1 MITIIAEKPDV
12 GNKIAAAL
20 DGIELSSGKK
30 VSFAELKSYEKAVKA
45 QQAKDGF
52 LKIHFDGQECC
63 VTWGFG
69 HLCQLKQAKD
79 YNPAYANWRSMPL
92 PFIPEDYEL
101 IINSVPNDKTGYNA
115 KIKKQFNLVKSL
127 INKSDYVVNA
137 TDFDREGEVIFAYIY
152 ELANCKRPVKRACF
166 ASQTKEGIC
175 DAFKALKDRS
185 EMKNVEAAGRM
196 RGIADWIAGANL
208 TVAMTLKNNRKG
220 EILSIGRVQTP
231 TLKML
236 VDRELTIRNFKSQ
249 KFWTIEAEFITKAG
263 EKFNASHATKRF
275 DKKPDADAILAKV
288 TGHNGTVSD
297 IVEKRAYKDVPQL
310 YSLSAL
316 QMDANSKFGMTLKET
331 LDAAQALYDGGYT
344 TYPRTDSRYLT
355 EDMEPVVNKVLNSL
369 TSVSEYAPLIN
380 GKARRFDKKKYFDDK
395 KVESHFAIIP
405 TGNIPHGLSP
415 QQSKIYDLICRSVIC
430 MLYGNA
436 VMSKTTVTVNVNG
449 EIFTANGSS
458 IIDPGFMAVT
468 GNDKETILPK
478 LSKGDTLSG
487 VYAEKEKDTEPP
499 KRYTDKTLLAAMI
512 SAGKDLADEELKKIL
527 SDPSVAG
534 IGTPATRDAIIET
547 LIKRGY
553 VVRDKKSLAAT
564 DKGISLIDCLP
575 VDAIKSPEMT
585 ARWEKRL
592 HEIERGNGSP
602 YPFRKDI
609 ESSVKDWCDQ
619 ITTSKMT
626 VLPAATAS
634 SGSDKSAFNA
644 KCPNCGKPMRAYKW
658 GYGCSGY
665 TDGCRFSI
673 GSICGK
679 TPTQKQVERL
689 LNKGDSGVIKGFKSK
704 TGKTFDAHLILDSS
718 NTVKFKFDN

>member
-20 DGIELSSGKK
+20 DCITLSSGKK
-30 VSFAELKSYEKAVKA
+30 VSFEELKSYEKAVKS

-52 LKIHFDGQECC
+52 LKIRFDGQECY

-79 YNPAYANWRSMPL
+79 YDASYANWRSMPL
-92 PFIPEDYEL
+92 PFIPDDYEL
-101 IINSVPNDKTGYNA
+101 IVNSVPNDKTGYNA
-115 KIKKQFNLVKSL
+115 KIKKQFSLVKSL

-166 ASQTKEGIC
+166 ASQTKDGIR

-196 RGIADWIAGANL
+196 RGIADWVAGANL

-236 VDRELTIRNFKSQ
+236 VDRELAIRNFKPQ

-263 EKFNASHATKRF
+263 EKFNAAHSTKRF
-275 DKKPDADAILAKV
+275 DKKADADAILSKV
-288 TGHNGTVSD
+288 TGHNGTVTD
-297 IVEKRAYKDVPQL
+297 VVEKRAYKDVPQL

-316 QMDANSKFGMTLKET
+316 QMDANSRFGMTLKET

-355 EDMEPVVNKVLNSL
+355 EDMEPVVNKVLDSL
-369 TSVSEYAPLIN
+369 KAVPDYAKLIN
-380 GKARRFDKKKYFDDK
+380 GRARKFDKKKYFDDK

-405 TGNIPHGLSP
+405 TGNIPKNLSY
-415 QQSKIYDLICRSVIC
+415 QQEKIYDLISRSVIC

-436 VMSKTTVTVNVNG
+436 VLNRTTITTDVNG
-449 EIFTANGSS
+449 ETFTSSGSS
-458 IIDPGFMAVT
+458 IVDPGFMAVV
-468 GNDKETILPK
+468 GGDKETILPA
-478 LSKGDTLSG
+478 LHKGDVVSG
-487 VYAEKEKDTEPP
+487 SYTEKEKESEPP

-527 SDPSVAG
+527 ADPSVAG

-553 VVRDKKSLAAT
+553 AVRDKKSLSAT
-564 DKGISLIDCLP
+564 DKGISLIECLP

-592 HEIERGNGSP
+592 HEIERGNDSP
-602 YPFRKDI
+602 YSFRKDI
-609 ESSVKDWCDQ
+609 EASVKDWCDQ
-619 ITTSKMT
+619 ISVSTKT
-626 VLPAATAS
+626 VLPATT
-634 SGSDKSAFNA
+634 SGSGSAKSSFNA
-644 KCPNCGKPMRAYKW
+644 TCPNCGKPMRVYQW

-665 TDGCRFSI
+665 NDGCRFSI
-673 GSICGK
+673 GKICGK
-679 TPTQKQVERL
+679 SLTQKQAERL

-704 TGKTFDAHLILDSS
+704 TGKTFDAHLILDAS
-718 NTVKFKFDN
+718 NTVKFKFDD